1 MKGPT
6 NSNFGYA
13 KNVSCWNCSLNYSQN
28 RFWFWDKRDVKGKY
42 HFRCWKSFVRE
53 FRKLLRM
60 LPLRGRTS
68 KSQRLCA
75 TAGTT
80 IQQAWQKIVKGM
92 FFQAWKENIPWKD
105 MRKKRPQHQRDWLH
119 SFILFLFF
127 FCRNAGI
134 NELQNLKYL
143 PRSSTEREI
152 FFEDRTPAHADHVGF
167 GLERI
172 TTAAVG
178 KPSTYLLT
186 LVAFFN
192 KGKSQN
198 KLFHHCFPFRCLK
211 GHSLRNNAGEQ

>member
-1 MKGPT
+1 MILRGRKAT
-6 NSNFGYA
+6 
-13 KNVSCWNCSLNYSQN
+13 K
-28 RFWFWDKRDVKGKY
+28 DKKKY
-42 HFRCWKSFVRE
+42 HFLSLFEKVSGIWKVSEDV
-53 FRKLLRM
+53 L

-75 TAGTT
+75 TAASTTT

-92 FFQAWKENIPWKD
+92 FFQAWKRKHSVERYEKKGRN
-105 MRKKRPQHQRDWLH
+105 MRGDWLH
-119 SFILFLFF
+119 SFILFPFF
-127 FCRNAGI
+127 SCRNAGI

-178 KPSTYLLT
+178 KSYPCSNY
-186 LVAFFN
+186 FF
-192 KGKSQN
+192 
-198 KLFHHCFPFRCLK
+198 
-211 GHSLRNNAGEQ
+211 

>member
-1 MKGPT
+1 MVLGQKGRQWG
-6 NSNFGYA
+6 NIISVVGKVLLGNLE
-13 KNVSCWNCSLNYSQN
+13 S
-28 RFWFWDKRDVKGKY
+28 FWG
-42 HFRCWKSFVRE
+42 C
-53 FRKLLRM
+53 
-60 LPLRGRTS
+60 LPRLRGRTS

-105 MRKKRPQHQRDWLH
+105 MRKKAATWEETDFIH
-119 SFILFLFF
+119 SFCFYS
-127 FCRNAGI
+127 CRNAGI

-178 KPSTYLLT
+178 KSYPCSNC
-186 LVAFFN
+186 FF
-192 KGKSQN
+192 
-198 KLFHHCFPFRCLK
+198 
-211 GHSLRNNAGEQ
+211 